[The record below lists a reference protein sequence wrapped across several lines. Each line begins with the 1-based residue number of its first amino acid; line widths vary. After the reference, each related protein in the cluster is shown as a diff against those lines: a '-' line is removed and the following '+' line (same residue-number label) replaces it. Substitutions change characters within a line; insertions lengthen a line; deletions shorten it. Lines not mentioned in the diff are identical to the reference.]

1 MKLILKLLFVF
12 IIALFQ
18 SNIFSQSSSSYTR
31 IGLGDMVYT
40 YSARRTGIGQL
51 GVSLLDAEF
60 ISLLNPASLTGLRST
75 RTEFDLAYNGLY
87 LSNNNASS
95 YSASTDFYGAT
106 LAIPISTDHGITL
119 SLGLL
124 PYSNVSY
131 LEENS
136 FTSSGPAPYDY
147 KVSYEGKGGLSKIF
161 IGSSYKFP
169 FDLSVGATV
178 DYYLGNLDYVSTVTF
193 PNNTTL
199 QKASYTTRYRPR
211 GFSSTIG
218 VISPDFS
225 KIFGSGKI
233 SDFRLG
239 AAFTFNTTLKTDTS
253 LIISS
258 SLGGDTLS
266 NSSVNMFIPYRLA
279 AGASLV
285 LSSKYLFTLDYLF
298 QPWSQYSLNG
308 ITSGYLRDGNK
319 ISAGFEFK
327 NERQM
332 GQSFWDLV
340 ILRLGLSYE
349 QTQYK
354 INGQGI
360 NEYSVM
366 GGFSLPLSYQNTI
379 DFGIQYAVRGTK
391 QFNLLQEKIIRFTAG
406 ISLGEL
412 WFIRNERN

>member
-1 MKLILKLLFVF
+1 MKLILKLLLVF
-12 IIALFQ
+12 IITLFQ
-18 SNIFSQSSSSYTR
+18 SNIFSQTSSSYSR

-51 GVSLLDAEF
+51 GVSVTDVEF

-75 RTEFDLAYNGLY
+75 RTEFDLAYNGLS

-95 YSASTDFYGAT
+95 YSASTDFSGAT
-106 LAIPISTDHGITL
+106 LAIPISTEHGITL

-124 PYSNVSY
+124 PYSKVSY

-136 FTSSGPAPYDY
+136 YTSTSSTSYDY
-147 KVSYEGKGGLSKIF
+147 NVSYEGKGGLSKMF

-178 DYYLGNLDYVSTVTF
+178 EYYLGSLDYISTVTF

-211 GFSSTIG
+211 GFSSTVG
-218 VISPDFS
+218 LISPDIS
-225 KIFGSGKI
+225 KIFNSEKI
-233 SDFRLG
+233 SNFRLG
-239 AAFTFNTTLKTDTS
+239 AAITFNTNLKTDTS

-258 SLGGDTLS
+258 SISGDTLS
-266 NSSVNMFIPYRLA
+266 NSSVNIFVPYRFA
-279 AGASLV
+279 TGASLV
-285 LSSKYLFTLDYLF
+285 FSNKYLFTLDYLF

-308 ITSGYLRDGNK
+308 ISSGYLRDGSK
-319 ISAGFEFK
+319 FSAGFEY
-327 NERQM
+327 NPERQI
-332 GQSFWDLV
+332 GQSFWDEI

-366 GGFSLPLSYQNTI
+366 GGLSIPLSYQNTL
-379 DFGIQYAVRGTK
+379 DLGIQYAVRGTK